1 MLYDIAIRLG
11 NVKRRRRR
19 ANIRGNTQLVLHVT
33 LQPPR
38 DRRSTEFTKPDRG
51 CRFFSF
57 SVECKCV
64 AKKPATRDVRYTWPT
79 CQCCRNLNLDIN
91 RWSPCRSDPE
101 VFAVWYAAW
110 HDRSNVGNLIRLA
123 VPSYKSSLVEYS
135 VISCYLNANLH
146 KRNKKKEDHRVE
158 TNAISNAAKRYLLRG
173 IVSLVSLIARIFARA
188 EAWIHKLGKCWWR
201 IINDSRQS
209 SVMSCE
215 WSREDL

>member
-1 MLYDIAIRLG
+1 MLYGIAIRLG

-146 KRNKKKEDHRVE
+146 KRNKKIPGSKRTRYPTLRNDICCVE
-158 TNAISNAAKRYLLRG
+158 SFRW
-173 IVSLVSLIARIFARA
+173 F
-188 EAWIHKLGKCWWR
+188 H
-201 IINDSRQS
+201 
-209 SVMSCE
+209 
-215 WSREDL
+215 WSREYSREQKLEFISSASVDGGL